1 MARVAEVLHVSQ
13 PAISKQVAQLERAL
27 AVRLFDRVGRRLRL
41 TPAGEIVASYAD
53 QIFGLTEDMHRALED
68 LRGLRRGRLVLGAST
83 TVGEYL
89 LPRAMGHFREDH
101 PGIELV
107 LEIANT
113 EQILER
119 LLRHTFDLGFV
130 GTAVEHE
137 AIVVEPYVH
146 DQVVVIAG
154 PRHPLTRKRS
164 VAPMELTGQPFIV
177 RESGSATRTTGEG
190 AAAKIGVKLTIAMA
204 LGSNDAV
211 KEAVS
216 AGLGLGLISRHA
228 IQSELRAGEL
238 EIVPIRGWG
247 GRRQLSIIY
256 SRGRRL
262 PALCE
267 AFLTFLR
274 RGPRAPVAYTK

>member
-1 MARVAEVLHVSQ
+1 
-13 PAISKQVAQLERAL
+13 
-27 AVRLFDRVGRRLRL
+27 
-41 TPAGEIVASYAD
+41 VASYAD

-89 LPRAMGHFREDH
+89 LPRAMGHFREAH
-101 PGIELV
+101 PGIELG

-119 LLRHTFDLGFV
+119 VLRHTFDLGFV

-137 AIVVEPYVH
+137 AIVVEPYVS

-164 VAPMELTGQPFIV
+164 VAPVKLTGQPFIV
-177 RESGSATRTTGEG
+177 RESGSATRTTGE
-190 AAAKIGVKLTIAMA
+190 AAAAHLGVKLTVAMA

-238 EIVPIRGWG
+238 EIVHVRGWG

-262 PALCE
+262 PALAE
-267 AFLTFLR
+267 AFLAFLR
-274 RGPRAPVAYTK
+274 RGPRAHPAYAK